1 MRISDWSSDVCS
13 SDLLARVGAAPPER
27 GKAGGKVSDA
37 RNHHHGL
44 GVQRAHRRGRGRPG
58 NRGNDVEAGA
68 AEPAEVVDLAGEVPT
83 DVRKLLRAVAVLILN
98 QQQFADAGYT
108 PPPQPTHLPTSSQ
121 DTE

>member
-68 AEPAEVVDLAGEVPT
+68 AEPAEVVDLAGAVQT
-83 DVRKLLRAVAVLILN
+83 GVRTLLREVDVLLLDPR
-98 QQQFADAGYT
+98 QVGDAGT
-108 PPPQPTHLPTSSQ
+108 APRS
-121 DTE
+121 